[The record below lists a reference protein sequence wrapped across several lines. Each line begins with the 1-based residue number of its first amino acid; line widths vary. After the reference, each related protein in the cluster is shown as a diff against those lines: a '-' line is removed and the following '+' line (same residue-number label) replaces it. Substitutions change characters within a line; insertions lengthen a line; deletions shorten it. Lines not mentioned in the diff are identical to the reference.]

1 MVDWLHQRLGRLEQ
15 RDTAMLHRLLH
26 DIEKNW
32 QSKKLI
38 FNFIMV
44 YESDYKGFDWS
55 YLDENKRHAA
65 RQEEAQ
71 IVIKLEIY

>member
-1 MVDWLHQRLGRLEQ
+1 MILK
-15 RDTAMLHRLLH
+15 
-26 DIEKNW
+26 KNW

-55 YLDENKRHAA
+55 YLDENKRQTA
-65 RQEEAQ
+65 RQGRGANCDQ
-71 IVIKLEIY
+71 IRNLLT